1 MRDLA
6 VFSSLRHDQYRRLWL
21 ATLLSTVASWT
32 VLTGRGWFAFD
43 LHHHSSTVG
52 LVFFAAMLP
61 YLLVTPVAGVL
72 ADRFDR
78 RGLLLASLVIS
89 LLSALA
95 LALYALG
102 GGRAAWPLVVLAFVN
117 GAARSVEVPASQSMV
132 PAMVPERDLLNAV
145 ALGGLA
151 THGSRLLGPLLA
163 APLLDSS
170 GAAGAFFLATAMYV
184 IALVQVFRVQAVIQA
199 TSRTIGAGA
208 QLLEGARYVLRDRV
222 VLLIIGLVFFH
233 CGLSMAYDAVL
244 PVMAHDVLG
253 SGGTSY
259 SWLVMMIGLGSLIG
273 TFALAGLPTGIHRGW
288 LLFATGM
295 LSGFTIVLLAFAH
308 RWPEALGA
316 AALVG
321 GSQAIFMALTNTILQ
336 IVTPDWVR
344 GRVLSIYLMVG
355 GGVMAFANLVTGRLA
370 DAYGVTLVLALPALA
385 FMAIVALSLL
395 GPPIRR
401 VYLRRAA
408 PVAVH

>member
-1 MRDLA
+1 MRDLS
-6 VFSSLRHDQYRRLWL
+6 VFSSLHHQQYRRLWM

-78 RGLLLASLVIS
+78 RLLLFLSLVVS

-95 LALYALG
+95 LAGYALAG
-102 GGRAAWPLVVLAFVN
+102 GDSTWPLVLLAFIN

-132 PAMVPERDLLNAV
+132 PAMVPNHDLLNAV

-163 APLLDSS
+163 APLLDRG

-184 IALVQVFRVQAVIQA
+184 VALFQVVRVRPVAQA

-208 QLLEGARYVLRDRV
+208 QLLEGARFVLHDRV
-222 VLLIIGLVFFH
+222 VLLIVLLVFFH

-244 PVMAHDVLG
+244 PVMAQDVLG
-253 SGGTSY
+253 AGGTAY
-259 SWLVMMIGLGSLIG
+259 SWLVMMIGLGSLVG
-273 TFALAGLPTGIHRGW
+273 TFALAGLPGGLHRGW
-288 LLFATGM
+288 LLFATGV
-295 LSGFTIVLLAFAH
+295 LSGATLLLLAFAGH
-308 RWPEALGA
+308 WPEALA
-316 AALVG
+316 AATLVG
-321 GSQAIFMALTNTILQ
+321 GSQAMFMALTNTFLQ
-336 IVTPDWVR
+336 LATPDWVR

-355 GGVMAFANLVTGRLA
+355 GGVMAFANLITGRLA
-370 DAYGVTLVLALPALA
+370 DAYGVTPVLAIPAAA
-385 FMAIVALSLL
+385 FMIIVVLSVF
-395 GPPIRR
+395 GPSLRGIYGRR
-401 VYLRRAA
+401 TAPAA
-408 PVAVH
+408 AH